1 MSEYDPHAFVK
12 SRPGAPGG
20 FFALEAAG
28 LRWLKEAEP
37 DGGARVVDVLEV
49 GRNRLVL
56 ERVAEGASSASKA
69 REFGQALAITHG
81 AGAESYGA
89 APAGWEGDGYFGPLD
104 DPRPMRLRPH
114 ATFGEYWATDRIR
127 PAVSELGKRPG
138 GYTPSELAVFDRLME
153 RLCDGDFDD
162 DEPPARVHGDLWWG
176 NLMWDERG
184 AVLIDPA
191 AHGGHREED
200 LAMLGMFGTSTT
212 SSPATNQ
219 STPCPTG
226 RSARRCTACTGCS
239 CTPCSSAA
247 GTRGRRWTSQR
258 STSDPASAGWGP
270 GSPATAPGRWKC
282 PEGCRHIGSPP
293 VTLVA

>member
-37 DGGARVVDVLEV
+37 DGGARVVDILEV

-200 LAMLGMFGTSTT
+200 LAMLGMFGT
-212 SSPATNQ
+212 
-219 STPCPTG
+219 
-226 RSARRCTACTGCS
+226 RHLDDII
-239 CTPCSSAA
+239 A
-247 GTRGRRWTSQR
+247 GYESVHPLPDREERAPLHRLYGVLMH
-258 STSDPASAGWGP
+258 AVLFGGGYAGQ
-270 GSPATAPGRWKC
+270 ALDIAKKY
-282 PEGCRHIGSPP
+282 
-293 VTLVA
+293 V